1 MKGVTGIVAIVLLA
15 GACGSGHPFTQPAR
29 TNERTS
35 TVHTVTE
42 TRPTGAA
49 ATQPS
54 KPSEKAVPFAG
65 YWYAHGIHF
74 TIDSEGHGRGSWRAG
89 GLCPKDPAP
98 CDTFSG
104 DLIFDGG
111 QAAFTLRR
119 TGPSTAAGTVLGTT
133 QASVLP
139 RGPLTARLDTA
150 HDLLISRR
158 RRVVIPCS
166 CAVRMPRHTSADS
179 KRDG

>member
-1 MKGVTGIVAIVLLA
+1 MKPVALIVAIVLLG
-15 GACGSGHPFTQPAR
+15 GACGSGHPPTEPASRR
-29 TNERTS
+29 TRAPTG
-35 TVHTVTE
+35 HTVT
-42 TRPTGAA
+42 PTSRVGPVAA
-49 ATQPS
+49 QPS
-54 KPSEKAVPFAG
+54 KPSERIGPFAG

-74 TIDSEGHGRGSWRAG
+74 TIDSEGNGSGTWRAG

-111 QAAFTLRR
+111 QAAFTLER

-139 RGPLTARLDTA
+139 RGPLVARLDAA
-150 HDLLISRR
+150 HDLLYL
-158 RRVVIPCS
+158 
-166 CAVRMPRHTSADS
+166 TSPPSSDPVFLCGPNAKTS
-179 KRDG
+179 KCG